1 MCDCIVARSK
11 KTTKTRR
18 GSVHLFIRIGITRRN
33 DFSSNFIQILECNCN
48 NCVNRLTKPLYVPL
62 TFVDSGK

>member
-18 GSVHLFIRIGITRRN
+18 GSVHLFVGIGRN
-33 DFSSNFIQILECNCN
+33 NFSSNFIQILECNCN